1 MGAGQKS
8 VVITGCSVGAGRA
21 AAFRMARAGWQVFA
35 AVRKPEDAAA
45 LEKEAPGSLHAFL
58 CDVREREQVFEMAR
72 AVEAAVGEA
81 GLDGLVCNAGVG
93 ASGPI
98 EFLDRDEMAI
108 PVEVNLY
115 GSIHCAQAFLPLL
128 RKAKGRIVNVTSGS
142 VLFTMPLMSTYPAS
156 KIGLELLSRQLQAEV
171 AQFGVHV
178 CVLDPGH
185 IKTRMTQTAGD
196 ASSKARAK
204 LPAETEALYGDMLD
218 RMSKLSEEMEGSG
231 KEPEQVAETYYRA
244 LTEPSPRDFYTVGR
258 DAKGLRIASRLLP
271 MWVRKRLAD
280 RIMRG

>member
-45 LEKEAPGSLHAFL
+45 LEKEAPGSLRAIL
-58 CDVREREQVFEMAR
+58 CDVRERDQVFEMAH
-72 AVEAAVGEA
+72 AVRAAVGEA

-171 AQFGVHV
+171 AQFGIHV

-196 ASSKARAK
+196 ASAKARTK
-204 LPAETEALYGDMLD
+204 LPAEAEALYGDMLD
-218 RMSKLSEEMEGSG
+218 RMSRLSEDMEGSG
-231 KEPEQVAETYYRA
+231 KEPEEVAETYYRA
-244 LTEPSPRDFYTVGR
+244 LTEPRPRDFYTVGR